1 MSFKTIMTV
10 VTDKAHLK
18 DTISKA
24 ADLAEVLDAHLDVV
38 CMGVD
43 RTQTGYYYAGM
54 NAAVLQETLQQAR
67 TDAEEMAKAAKAQL
81 GGTTLRWGVTEAV
94 CQLADIARYV
104 ASHARFSDLAVLP
117 RPYGD
122 DRGIEL
128 EPTVEGALFEGQAPV
143 IVLPTGS
150 ETLKLPQKVAIGW
163 NESAEALRAVRNALP
178 LLKTAERAHIVV
190 IDPPKHGPNRSDPGG
205 LLSQFLARHGVHVE
219 IDVLSKTMPRV
230 SDVMRRHVSDIDAD
244 MVVMGA
250 YGHSRFREAILGG
263 ATRNMLETSEV
274 PVFMAH

>member
-10 VTDKAHLK
+10 VTDKAHLE

-81 GGTTLRWGVTEAV
+81 GATTLRWGVTDAV

-143 IVLPTGS
+143 IVLPTSS
-150 ETLKLPQKVAIGW
+150 ETLKLPRKVAIGW